1 MQTVKNALNP
11 MGVQNFWAFMV
22 SGAVAGAT
30 AATVTCPLDVI
41 KTRLQTSRVVESS
54 AMGSGEAGA
63 SSSAAAAAAKAAGGS
78 GVGGPSASATD
89 KVVSAL
95 KKAKRATGGARITA
109 PSFSAY
115 QVAAMQSSANGSA
128 NGGRLGFAAI
138 PRGTVAAA
146 KQIFAAEGLRGFF
159 RGLAP
164 RVLFHT
170 PSVAICWS
178 TYETIKRTLQAIEP
192 AA

>member
-1 MQTVKNALNP
+1 

-78 GVGGPSASATD
+78 GVGG
-89 KVVSAL
+89 
-95 KKAKRATGGARITA
+95 
-109 PSFSAY
+109 
-115 QVAAMQSSANGSA
+115 
-128 NGGRLGFAAI
+128 
-138 PRGTVAAA
+138 
-146 KQIFAAEGLRGFF
+146 
-159 RGLAP
+159 
-164 RVLFHT
+164 
-170 PSVAICWS
+170 
-178 TYETIKRTLQAIEP
+178 RTHMSLH
-192 AA
+192 